1 MNESYFKLQYNFRN
15 FIVFCPL
22 SCYVTY
28 VDTVQSFEDQKEEKK
43 KIILPQIKT
52 KFGLNFEFIDYTLIL

>member
-1 MNESYFKLQYNFRN
+1 MKVKFQCNFRN

-28 VDTVQSFEDQKEEKK
+28 EDTVQSFDDQKEEKK
-43 KIILPQIKT
+43 KKICRKSRLTLAWISDLLPT
-52 KFGLNFEFIDYTLIL
+52 PWFVD